1 MFMLCTVEIKAVN
14 GRDRIWD
21 KRPNIM
27 LLAMPM
33 SIEHGAYC
41 EISLTARVALVEM
54 KSTSKLNLIAQPETK

>member
-1 MFMLCTVEIKAVN
+1 
-14 GRDRIWD
+14 
-21 KRPNIM
+21 M

-41 EISLTARVALVEM
+41 EISLTALVEM